1 MAEELVELTAN
12 WQIAAGLAYF
22 GGHSIANDGNIVG
35 LGSHCHILAWIVAI
49 VVSERPPLLWVACLS
64 SGKL

>member
-1 MAEELVELTAN
+1 MAEELVDLMAN

-35 LGSHCHILAWIVAI
+35 LGSHCHILAWIQA
-49 VVSERPPLLWVACLS
+49 SRFEAM
-64 SGKL
+64 